1 MAKVASGSGQF
12 GQLHAKSEHI
22 KQNVHA
28 FRDKPKVFHAGL
40 LFSARAMYKMM
51 FFFKI
56 VFVAKLSSSKGSSR
70 QDVVQYEFSVGI
82 TSKSEN
88 GPWNV
93 SNIT

>member
-51 FFFKI
+51 FRFFFQNRVRGETVI
-56 VFVAKLSSSKGSSR
+56 F
-70 QDVVQYEFSVGI
+70 
-82 TSKSEN
+82 
-88 GPWNV
+88 
-93 SNIT
+93 